1 MLKLDIMKLSSE
13 LLLNIEYVVN
23 TKQVFLVFLYIML
36 KLEKLG

>member
-23 TKQVFLVFLYIML
+23 TKQVFLVFL
-36 KLEKLG
+36 